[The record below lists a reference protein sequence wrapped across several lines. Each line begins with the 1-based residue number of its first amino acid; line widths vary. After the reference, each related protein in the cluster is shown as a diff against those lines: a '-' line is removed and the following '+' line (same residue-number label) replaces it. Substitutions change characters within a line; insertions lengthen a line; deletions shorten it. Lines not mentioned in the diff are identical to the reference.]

1 VDGRDVIDAAGRADA
16 GAFLVRLVRLDPAAL
31 VRLRPAAG
39 ATEMWARL
47 PFDVLATRRLRS
59 SLTADV
65 TLAAADLL
73 AGLEKCPSE
82 EGGSDPGGL
91 PRRDTEWRW
100 ALPPGRGT
108 AVERIPAVEL
118 IRVAAAASRTLRQA
132 AAEGVAGRPVGER
145 VLRDALLDHVAIT
158 VTGAEGERID
168 IPQRVVQGVVRMGFL
183 GSLAY
188 GSKVTTSGDSITVR
202 LATGWIAIDASYG
215 SVWYRPSSPLRFR

>member
-1 VDGRDVIDAAGRADA
+1 MIDAAGRADA
-16 GAFLVRLVRLDPAAL
+16 GAYLVRLVRLDPAAL

-65 TLAAADLL
+65 TVAAADLL

-82 EGGSDPGGL
+82 EGGSDPGEL

-118 IRVAAAASRTLRQA
+118 IRVAAAASRTLRT
-132 AAEGVAGRPVGER
+132 AAEEGVGGRAVGQR
-145 VLRDALLDHVAIT
+145 MLRDALLDHVPIV
-158 VTGAEGERID
+158 VTSDTGERVD
-168 IPQRVVQGVVRMGFL
+168 VPQRMVQGLVRMGFL
-183 GSLAY
+183 GS
-188 GSKVTTSGDSITVR
+188 VTAGDNSVTVR
-202 LATGWIAIDASYG
+202 LAMGWIGIDGSYG
-215 SVWYRPSSPLRFR
+215 SAWYRPIAPLRLG